1 MKYWVIGALIVTT
14 GIAASGLAIGGE
26 YEHEYGERG
35 ERGEHEGYG
44 YRYGFR
50 RPDVAPVKY
59 ALYQQ
64 ECGSCHFAYQPGLLP
79 AASWWKLMDGLDD
92 HFGENAELDADT
104 GKQLRDYL
112 TANAADHVSTGRS
125 PGIVNS
131 LRGSAPLR
139 ITDTLYFRRQH
150 SEIPARMVKN
160 NPQVGS
166 FSRCDVC
173 HAGADEGSYDED
185 SVRIPGMGR
194 WED

>member
-1 MKYWVIGALIVTT
+1 MKNWIIGGLIAVIGIS
-14 GIAASGLAIGGE
+14 AAGLVIGSQ
-26 YEHEYGERG
+26 YDRDDDD

-50 RPDVAPVKY
+50 RPDLMPANYAP
-59 ALYQQ
+59 YQQ

-79 AASWWKLMDGLDD
+79 AASWWKIMDGLAD

-112 TANAADHVSTGRS
+112 TANAADRVNSGRS

-139 ITDTLYFRRQH
+139 ITDTPYFRRQH
-150 SEIPARMVKN
+150 HEIPIRMVKN

-173 HAGADEGSYDED
+173 HVGANEGSYDED
-185 SVRIPGMGR
+185 SVRIPGMER